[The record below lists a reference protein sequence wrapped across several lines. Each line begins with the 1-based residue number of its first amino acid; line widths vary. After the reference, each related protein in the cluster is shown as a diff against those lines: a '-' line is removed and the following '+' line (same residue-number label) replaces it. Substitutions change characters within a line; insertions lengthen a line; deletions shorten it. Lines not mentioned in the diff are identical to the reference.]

1 MTEAQL
7 NGITIAYEASGS
19 GPAVLLTHGYGAAG
33 AMWQPQ
39 RKPLNDAGYR
49 FISWDM
55 RGHGGTD
62 SPDDPAAYSEA
73 LTIGDMTALLDH
85 LGVQQAVIGGLSLGG
100 FMSLAFYFDH
110 PDRVRALV
118 LCDTGPGYRSDEPR
132 AKWNRMA
139 QKSAANFE
147 EKGLEAAGHSP
158 EVQAT
163 LKYHRSAQGLAN
175 AARGML
181 AQVDARVIDGL
192 PSIAVPTLIIVGE
205 KDEPY
210 HGASQYMQ
218 SKIPGARLEM
228 IPNAG
233 HASNIDN
240 RDAFNRVLLAFLA
253 SLPA

>member
-7 NGITIAYEASGS
+7 NGITIAYEDSGS

-100 FMSLAFYFDH
+100 FMSLAFGREKASRLSTMRRHRWTSVSMIFRYSSY
-110 PDRVRALV
+110 PW
-118 LCDTGPGYRSDEPR
+118 RSVGSR
-132 AKWNRMA
+132 SCA
-139 QKSAANFE
+139 
-147 EKGLEAAGHSP
+147 
-158 EVQAT
+158 
-163 LKYHRSAQGLAN
+163 RSA
-175 AARGML
+175 
-181 AQVDARVIDGL
+181 
-192 PSIAVPTLIIVGE
+192 S
-205 KDEPY
+205 
-210 HGASQYMQ
+210 ASQQ
-218 SKIPGARLEM
+218 AR
-228 IPNAG
+228 IV
-233 HASNIDN
+233 ASG
-240 RDAFNRVLLAFLA
+240 LLISCITPAA
-253 SLPA
+253 S